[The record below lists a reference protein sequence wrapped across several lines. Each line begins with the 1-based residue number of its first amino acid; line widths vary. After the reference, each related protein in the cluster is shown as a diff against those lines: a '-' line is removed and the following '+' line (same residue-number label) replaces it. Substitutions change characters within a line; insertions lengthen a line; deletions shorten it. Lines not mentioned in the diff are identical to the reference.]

1 MGKLLTKDNLVKF
14 AVLNGGTLLITIGV
28 YFFKFP
34 NDFSTGGVTG
44 ISVVLTHYFP
54 SLSA

>member
-44 ISVVLTHYFP
+44 I
-54 SLSA
+54 